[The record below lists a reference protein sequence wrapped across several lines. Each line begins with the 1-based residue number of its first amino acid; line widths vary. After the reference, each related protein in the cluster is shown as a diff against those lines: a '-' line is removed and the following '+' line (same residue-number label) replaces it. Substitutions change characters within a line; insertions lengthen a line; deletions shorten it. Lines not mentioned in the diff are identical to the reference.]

1 MEISIPKKI
10 ELGKLNIV
18 IGVVLITNLYL
29 LGGITK
35 IPNAFSI
42 LFCLGVSI
50 YGFLKSFQIN
60 LFFSLLN
67 NWIVSIYLSLSVI
80 FGFIDFFIHETSP
93 DFNDMIRVSLYA
105 IYFSWTCFIFNDKF
119 SFNYWLNKV
128 GIWSVWVLIIEGF
141 IELFFPFVWAL
152 FLSSNVEKRNF
163 GRIGGTLIDSNMFAC
178 TLLLLVIILYY
189 EVFNKNNKKHNRAA
203 IIIALPTLYL
213 IEISGS
219 RQAILALV
227 VFFIA
232 LALPKMNFRKLFNF
246 LILLLGF
253 VVIFVLAL
261 DPIKNYAA
269 DNPSSAISRVLGGEQ
284 SIQSAQ
290 SNLDRKN
297 SLLQG
302 LSMISDNYFL
312 YGPGLFNFASRWQ
325 KDSVYYVP
333 HNGLIYLMAQFG
345 VFSLLVFYLFYCSFL
360 KSWSIKRV
368 AIFMVVVIHL
378 FFQPN
383 AMYYAI
389 TFLGLFY
396 IDVKKIYLNT

>member
-1 MEISIPKKI
+1 M
-10 ELGKLNIV
+10 N
-18 IGVVLITNLYL
+18 
-29 LGGITK
+29 
-35 IPNAFSI
+35 
-42 LFCLGVSI
+42 
-50 YGFLKSFQIN
+50 
-60 LFFSLLN
+60 
-67 NWIVSIYLSLSVI
+67 
-80 FGFIDFFIHETSP
+80 
-93 DFNDMIRVSLYA
+93 RVSLYA